1 MYIGRGSIHDR
12 DISDNNSGS
21 ARASPRIPN
30 LDNDCPPLKR
40 PKIEPADPDSEEQQ
54 RQVSQNNINQSKNDT
69 NFPPHI
75 IIDLDI

>member
-12 DISDNNSGS
+12 DVSDNNSGS

-40 PKIEPADPDSEEQQ
+40 PKIEPADPDAEEQQ
-54 RQVSQNNINQSKNDT
+54 RQVSQTHTQPKCNPNNH
-69 NFPPHI
+69 PPHI
-75 IIDLDI
+75 IINLDD